1 MTKLYLCLREA
12 YICGNWPVSLVKAS
26 HQIDS
31 FLFCFFYK
39 LIVSTLRLVI
49 SGHEEATLFEWP
61 LGAII
66 FGLLFSDEETGT

>member
-1 MTKLYLCLREA
+1 MTKLHLCLQEA
-12 YICGNWPVSLVKAS
+12 YTCGNWPMSLVKAS
-26 HQIDS
+26 HQIDNI
-31 FLFCFFYK
+31 FFYK
-39 LIVSTLRLVI
+39 LIFSTLGLVI